1 MLNEERVKLM
11 TRMASYETGEGK
23 KSMNIGKYFR
33 GDYISIQV
41 LKSIISSTI
50 SFVICF
56 ALYLFYDFEIFME
69 NIYAM
74 DLVEFAKEVL
84 VIYVVITVGY
94 ALMTYLIFSVR
105 YKKAR
110 NSLKK
115 YYNNL
120 RKLSGLYE

>member
-11 TRMASYETGEGK
+11 TRMASYEAGEGK
-23 KSMNIGKYFR
+23 KSMNIGKYFK

-56 ALYLFYDFEIFME
+56 ALYLFYDFESFME

-74 DLVEFAKEVL
+74 DLVQFAKEVL
-84 VIYVVITVGY
+84 VIYVVVTVGY
-94 ALMTYLIFSVR
+94 ALVTYLIFSVR

-110 NSLKK
+110 KSLKK

>member
-11 TRMASYETGEGK
+11 TRMASYEAGEGK
-23 KSMNIGKYFR
+23 KNMNIGKYFR
-33 GDYISIQV
+33 GDYISMQV

-50 SFVICF
+50 AFVICF
-56 ALYLFYDFEIFME
+56 ALYLFYDFERFMQD
-69 NIYAM
+69 IYQM
-74 DLVEFAKEVL
+74 DLVQFAKDVL
-84 VIYVVITVGY
+84 LVYVVVVVGY
-94 ALMTYLIFSVR
+94 AIISYLIYASR

-110 NSLKK
+110 KSLKK

>member
-84 VIYVVITVGY
+84 VIYVVVTVGY

>member
-11 TRMASYETGEGK
+11 TRMASYEAGEGK

-41 LKSIISSTI
+41 LKSLISSTV

-56 ALYLFYDFEIFME
+56 AMYLFYDFENFME

-74 DLVEFAKEVL
+74 DLVQFAKDVL
-84 VIYVVITVGY
+84 VIYVVVTVGY
-94 ALMTYLIFSVR
+94 ALVTYLIFSVR

-110 NSLKK
+110 KSLKK

>member
-23 KSMNIGKYFR
+23 KNMNIGKYFR

-56 ALYLFYDFEIFME
+56 ALYLFYDFENFME

-74 DLVEFAKEVL
+74 DLVQFAKDVL
-84 VIYVVITVGY
+84 VIYVVVTVGY
-94 ALMTYLIFSVR
+94 ALMTYIIFSVR
-105 YKKAR
+105 YKNAR
-110 NSLKK
+110 KSLKK

>member
-11 TRMASYETGEGK
+11 TRMASYESGEGK
-23 KSMNIGKYFR
+23 KNMNIGKYFR
-33 GDYISIQV
+33 GDYISMQV

-50 SFVICF
+50 AFGICF
-56 ALYLFYDFEIFME
+56 ALYLFYDFEHFMQD
-69 NIYAM
+69 IYQM
-74 DLVEFAKEVL
+74 DLVQFAKDVL
-84 VIYVVITVGY
+84 LIYVVVVAGY
-94 ALMTYLIFSVR
+94 SLVTYIIYSIR

-110 NSLKK
+110 KSLKK